1 MWWNKKSNNTSETN
15 TNRTKKKTIGMIAV
29 SIGNLAAITAG
40 TFAWFVV
47 YSRSTGL
54 DVVSGDLEVE
64 IDKIS
69 AYKYVYPFYDNST
82 EFVDYNGTGT
92 VTKYVLQDTNY
103 DEYTTT
109 SSTCTITLGS
119 SDGSVST
126 NSAATHSQTSIY
138 YGDTPNFR
146 YYLIGDGTFNGVS
159 NKDWYL
165 SAGHAFANVSDI
177 SDSNSATLENVV
189 VSEGSSFILFDK
201 NTISNNSACTYLTYS
216 STASNTCFS
225 ITDTKITCLQTG
237 IYTFTY
243 STSGLTITTQ
253 SRDDDSIIGNN
264 CMDPT
269 MITVDYVGSANK
281 STYKTLASYVPT
293 AIQRQNTMVILDVE
307 LKYNVANDVLAGL
320 KIVRNVADPNKS
332 IFNLEKKYNDTE
344 NNLKGYVS
352 DAERNALNA
361 SDFYSFFAVF
371 TKTAI
376 TDGNSLYRAMHY
388 PTNQEVNNTP
398 IFSKFPNSAEFKT
411 SVDCTLNLKEN
422 TDSLTIPANNSDQ
435 TYHCYIGIEY
445 DYEYSQY
452 FLYEKRL
459 GNTYLLDRDFG
470 FYFTATQVLERA
482 SL

>member
-1 MWWNKKSNNTSETN
+1 MLRSSNNNKTSEPN

-47 YSRSTGL
+47 YSRSTGIEL
-54 DVVSGDLEVE
+54 ASGDLNVEVN
-64 IDKIS
+64 KIS
-69 AYKYVYPFYDNST
+69 AYKYVYPFYDKST
-82 EFVDYNGTGT
+82 EFVDYNATGT

-109 SSTCTITLGS
+109 SKTCTITLGS
-119 SDGSVST
+119 SAGSVST
-126 NSAATHSQTSIY
+126 NSAETHSQTSIY
-138 YGDTPNFR
+138 YGDTTNFR
-146 YYLIGDGTFNGVS
+146 YYLIGDETFNGVS

-165 SAGHAFANVSDI
+165 SAGHAFANVSNI

-201 NTISNNSACTYLTYS
+201 STISNSDCTYLTYFS
-216 STASNTCFS
+216 IKESNTCFS
-225 ITDTKITCLQTG
+225 ITDNKITCLQTG

-269 MITVDYVGSANK
+269 MITVDYVGSADK
-281 STYKTLASYVPT
+281 STYETLASYVPT

-320 KIVRNVADPNKS
+320 KIVRNEANSKS
-332 IFNLEKKYNDTE
+332 IHHLDNKYNDTT
-344 NNLKGYVS
+344 NNLTGYVS
-352 DAERNALNA
+352 EENRNALNA
-361 SDFYSFFAVF
+361 SDFYSFYAVF

-376 TDGNSLYRAMHY
+376 TDGDSLYTAMHY
-388 PTNQEVNNTP
+388 PTDQEVNNTP
-398 IFSKFPNSAEFKT
+398 IFSKFPNGETFQT

-452 FLYEKRL
+452 FLNEKRL

-470 FYFTATQVLERA
+470 FYFTATQILEN
-482 SL
+482 

>member
-1 MWWNKKSNNTSETN
+1 MLRSSNNNKTSEPN

-47 YSRSTGL
+47 YSRSTGIEL
-54 DVVSGDLEVE
+54 ASGDLNVKVN
-64 IDKIS
+64 KIS
-69 AYKYVYPFYDNST
+69 AYKYVYPFYDKST
-82 EFVDYNGTGT
+82 EFVDYNATGT

-109 SSTCTITLGS
+109 SKTCTIKLGS
-119 SDGSVST
+119 SPGSVST
-126 NSAATHSQTSIY
+126 NSAETHSQTSIY
-138 YGDTPNFR
+138 YGDTTNFR
-146 YYLIGDGTFNGVS
+146 YYLIGDETFNGVS

-165 SAGHAFANVSDI
+165 SAGHAFANVSNI

-201 NTISNNSACTYLTYS
+201 STISNSDCTYLTYS
-216 STASNTCFS
+216 SITESNTCFS
-225 ITDTKITCLQTG
+225 ITDNKITCLQTG

-269 MITVDYVGSANK
+269 MITVDYVGSADK
-281 STYKTLASYVPT
+281 STYETLASYVPT

-320 KIVRNVADPNKS
+320 KIVRNEANSKS
-332 IFNLEKKYNDTE
+332 IHNLDNKYNDTT
-344 NNLKGYVS
+344 NNLTGYVS
-352 DAERNALNA
+352 EENRNALNA
-361 SDFYSFFAVF
+361 SDFYSFYAVF

-376 TDGNSLYRAMHY
+376 TDGDSLYTAMHY
-388 PTNQEVNNTP
+388 PTDQEVNNTP
-398 IFSKFPNSAEFKT
+398 IFSKFPNGETFQT

-452 FLYEKRL
+452 FLNEKRL

-470 FYFTATQVLERA
+470 FYFTATQILEN
-482 SL
+482 

>member
-1 MWWNKKSNNTSETN
+1 MLRSSNNNKTSEPS

-47 YSRSTGL
+47 YSRSTGIEL
-54 DVVSGDLEVE
+54 ASGDLNVEVN
-64 IDKIS
+64 KIS
-69 AYKYVYPFYDNST
+69 AYKYVYPFYDKST
-82 EFVDYNGTGT
+82 EFVDYNATGT

-109 SSTCTITLGS
+109 SKTCTITLRS
-119 SDGSVST
+119 SAGSVST
-126 NSAATHSQTSIY
+126 NSAETHSQTSIY
-138 YGDTPNFR
+138 YGDTTNFR
-146 YYLIGDGTFNGVS
+146 YYLIGDETFNGVS

-165 SAGHAFANVSDI
+165 SAGHAFANVSNI

-201 NTISNNSACTYLTYS
+201 STISNSACTYLTYFS
-216 STASNTCFS
+216 ITESNTCFS
-225 ITDTKITCLQTG
+225 ITDNKITCLQTG

-269 MITVDYVGSANK
+269 MITVDYVGSADK

-320 KIVRNVADPNKS
+320 KIVRNEANSKS
-332 IFNLEKKYNDTE
+332 IHNLANKYNDTT
-344 NNLKGYVS
+344 NNLTGYVS
-352 DAERNALNA
+352 EENRNALNA
-361 SDFYSFFAVF
+361 SDFYSFYAVF

-376 TDGNSLYRAMHY
+376 TDGDSLYTAMHY
-388 PTNQEVNNTP
+388 PTDQEVNNTP
-398 IFSKFPNSAEFKT
+398 IFSKFPNGETFQT
-411 SVDCTLNLKEN
+411 SVNCTLNLKEN

-452 FLYEKRL
+452 FLNEKRL

-470 FYFTATQVLERA
+470 FYFTATQILEN
-482 SL
+482 

>member
-1 MWWNKKSNNTSETN
+1 MLRSSNNNKTSEPN

-47 YSRSTGL
+47 YSRSTGIEL
-54 DVVSGDLEVE
+54 ASGDLNVEVN
-64 IDKIS
+64 KIS
-69 AYKYVYPFYDNST
+69 AYKYVYPFYDKST
-82 EFVDYNGTGT
+82 EFVDYNAAGT

-109 SSTCTITLGS
+109 SPTCTITLGS
-119 SDGSVST
+119 SAGSVST
-126 NSAATHSQTSIY
+126 NSAETHSQTSIY
-138 YGDTPNFR
+138 YGDNTNFR
-146 YYLIGDGTFNGVS
+146 YYLIGDETFNGVS

-165 SAGHAFANVSDI
+165 SAGHAFANVSNI

-201 NTISNNSACTYLTYS
+201 STISNSDCTYLTYFS
-216 STASNTCFS
+216 IKESNTCFS
-225 ITDTKITCLQTG
+225 ITDNKITCLQTG

-269 MITVDYVGSANK
+269 MITVDYVGSADK

-320 KIVRNVADPNKS
+320 KIVRNEANDKS
-332 IFNLEKKYNDTE
+332 IHNLANKYNDTT
-344 NNLKGYVS
+344 NNLTGYVS
-352 DAERNALNA
+352 EENRNALNA
-361 SDFYSFFAVF
+361 SDFYSFYAVF

-376 TDGNSLYRAMHY
+376 TDGDSLYTAMHY
-388 PTNQEVNNTP
+388 PTDQEVNNTP
-398 IFSKFPNSAEFKT
+398 IFSKFPNGETFQT

-452 FLYEKRL
+452 FLNEKRL

-470 FYFTATQVLERA
+470 FYFTATQILEN
-482 SL
+482 

>member
-1 MWWNKKSNNTSETN
+1 MLRSSNNNKTSEPN

-47 YSRSTGL
+47 YSRSTGIEL
-54 DVVSGDLEVE
+54 ASGDLNVEVN
-64 IDKIS
+64 KIS

-82 EFVDYNGTGT
+82 EFVDYNATGT
-92 VTKYVLQDTNY
+92 VTKYVLQDTDY

-109 SSTCTITLGS
+109 STTCTITLGS
-119 SDGSVST
+119 SAGTIST
-126 NSAATHSQTSIY
+126 DSAATHSETSIY

-165 SAGHAFANVSDI
+165 SAGHAFANVNDI
-177 SDSNSATLENVV
+177 SESNSATLENVV

-201 NTISNNSACTYLTYS
+201 STITDSACTYLTYS
-216 STASNTCFS
+216 SIAESNPCFS
-225 ITDTKITCLQTG
+225 ITDNKITCLQTG

-243 STSGLTITTQ
+243 STTGLTTSLTISTQ
-253 SRDDDSIIGNN
+253 SRGDDSIIGNN

-269 MITVDYVGSANK
+269 MITVDYVGSADK

-293 AIQRQNTMVILDVE
+293 AIQSQNTMVILDVE

-320 KIVRNVADPNKS
+320 KIVRDEANSKS
-332 IFNLEKKYNDTE
+332 IYNLANKYNDTT
-344 NNLKGYVS
+344 NNLTGYVG
-352 DAERNALNA
+352 EENRNALNA

-398 IFSKFPNSAEFKT
+398 IFSKFPNSEEFKT
-411 SVDCTLNLKEN
+411 SVNCTLNLKEN

-445 DYEYSQY
+445 DYEYCQY

-470 FYFTATQVLERA
+470 FYFTATQILE
-482 SL
+482 S

>member
-1 MWWNKKSNNTSETN
+1 MLRSSNNNKTSEPN

-47 YSRSTGL
+47 YSRSTGIEL
-54 DVVSGDLEVE
+54 ASGDLNVEVN
-64 IDKIS
+64 KIS
-69 AYKYVYPFYDNST
+69 AYKYVYPFYDKST
-82 EFVDYNGTGT
+82 EFVDYNATGT

-103 DEYTTT
+103 DKYTTT
-109 SSTCTITLGS
+109 STTCTIKLGS
-119 SDGSVST
+119 SAGSVST
-126 NSAATHSQTSIY
+126 NSAETHSQTSIY
-138 YGDTPNFR
+138 YGDTTNFR
-146 YYLIGDGTFNGVS
+146 YYLIGDETFNGVS

-165 SAGHAFANVSDI
+165 SAGHAFANVSNI

-201 NTISNNSACTYLTYS
+201 STISNSDCTYLTYS
-216 STASNTCFS
+216 TESNTCFS
-225 ITDTKITCLQTG
+225 ITDNKITCLQTG

-269 MITVDYVGSANK
+269 MITVDYVGSADK
-281 STYKTLASYVPT
+281 STYETLASYVPT

-320 KIVRNVADPNKS
+320 KIVRNEVNPKS
-332 IFNLEKKYNDTE
+332 IHNLANKYNDTT
-344 NNLKGYVS
+344 NNLTGYVS
-352 DAERNALNA
+352 EENRNALNA
-361 SDFYSFFAVF
+361 SDFYSFYAVF

-376 TDGNSLYRAMHY
+376 TDGDSLYTAMHY
-388 PTNQEVNNTP
+388 PTDQEVNNTP
-398 IFSKFPNSAEFKT
+398 IFSKFPNGETFQT

-452 FLYEKRL
+452 FLNEKRL

-470 FYFTATQVLERA
+470 FYFTATQILEN
-482 SL
+482 

>member
-1 MWWNKKSNNTSETN
+1 MLRSSNNNKTSEPN

-47 YSRSTGL
+47 YSRSTGIEL
-54 DVVSGDLEVE
+54 ASGDLNVKVN
-64 IDKIS
+64 KIS
-69 AYKYVYPFYDNST
+69 AYKYVYPFYDKST
-82 EFVDYNGTGT
+82 EFVDYNATGT

-103 DEYTTT
+103 DKYTTT
-109 SSTCTITLGS
+109 SPTCTITLGS
-119 SDGSVST
+119 SPGSVST
-126 NSAATHSQTSIY
+126 NSAETHSQTSIY
-138 YGDTPNFR
+138 YGDTTNFR
-146 YYLIGDGTFNGVS
+146 YYLIGDETFNGVS

-165 SAGHAFANVSDI
+165 SAGHAFANVSNI

-201 NTISNNSACTYLTYS
+201 STISNSACTYLTYFS
-216 STASNTCFS
+216 IKESNTCFS
-225 ITDTKITCLQTG
+225 ITDNKITCLQTG

-269 MITVDYVGSANK
+269 MITVDYVGSADK
-281 STYKTLASYVPT
+281 STYETLASYVPT

-320 KIVRNVADPNKS
+320 KIVRNEANSKS
-332 IFNLEKKYNDTE
+332 IHNLDNKYNDTT
-344 NNLKGYVS
+344 NNLTGYVS
-352 DAERNALNA
+352 EENRNVLNA
-361 SDFYSFFAVF
+361 SDFYSFYAVV

-376 TDGNSLYRAMHY
+376 TDGDSLYTAMHY
-388 PTNQEVNNTP
+388 PTDQEVNNTP
-398 IFSKFPNSAEFKT
+398 IFSKFPNGETFQT

-452 FLYEKRL
+452 FLNEKRL

-470 FYFTATQVLERA
+470 FYFTATQILEN
-482 SL
+482 

>member
-1 MWWNKKSNNTSETN
+1 MLRSSNNNKTSEPN

-47 YSRSTGL
+47 YSRSTGIEL
-54 DVVSGDLEVE
+54 ASGDLNVKVN
-64 IDKIS
+64 KIS
-69 AYKYVYPFYDNST
+69 AYKYVYPFYDKST
-82 EFVDYNGTGT
+82 EFVDYNATGT

-109 SSTCTITLGS
+109 STTCTITLGS
-119 SDGSVST
+119 SAGSVST
-126 NSAATHSQTSIY
+126 NSAETHSQTSIY
-138 YGDTPNFR
+138 YGDTTNFR
-146 YYLIGDGTFNGVS
+146 YYLIGDETFNGVS

-165 SAGHAFANVSDI
+165 SAGHAFANVSNI

-201 NTISNNSACTYLTYS
+201 STISNSDCTYLTYS
-216 STASNTCFS
+216 TESNTCFS
-225 ITDTKITCLQTG
+225 ITDNKITCLQTG

-269 MITVDYVGSANK
+269 MITVDYVGSADK
-281 STYKTLASYVPT
+281 STYETLASYVPT

-320 KIVRNVADPNKS
+320 KIVRNEANSKS
-332 IFNLEKKYNDTE
+332 IHNLANKYNDTT
-344 NNLKGYVS
+344 NNLTGYVS
-352 DAERNALNA
+352 EENRNALNA
-361 SDFYSFFAVF
+361 SDFYSFYAVF

-376 TDGNSLYRAMHY
+376 TDGDSLYTAMHY
-388 PTNQEVNNTP
+388 PTDQEVNNTP
-398 IFSKFPNSAEFKT
+398 IFSKFPNGETFQT

-452 FLYEKRL
+452 FLNEKRL

-470 FYFTATQVLERA
+470 FYFTATQILEN
-482 SL
+482 

>member
-1 MWWNKKSNNTSETN
+1 MLRSSNNNKTSEPS

-47 YSRSTGL
+47 YSRSTGIEL
-54 DVVSGDLEVE
+54 ASGDLNVEVN
-64 IDKIS
+64 KIS

-82 EFVDYNGTGT
+82 EFVNYNAAGT

-103 DEYTTT
+103 DSYTTT
-109 SSTCTITLGS
+109 SETCTITLGS
-119 SDGSVST
+119 SAGSVST
-126 NSAATHSQTSIY
+126 NSAKTHSQTSIY
-138 YGDTPNFR
+138 YGDTTNFR
-146 YYLIGDGTFNGVS
+146 YYLIGDETFNGVS

-165 SAGHAFANVSDI
+165 SAGHAFANVSNI

-201 NTISNNSACTYLTYS
+201 STISNSACTYLTYS
-216 STASNTCFS
+216 IITESNTCFS
-225 ITDTKITCLQTG
+225 ITDNKITCLQTG

-269 MITVDYVGSANK
+269 MITVDYVGSADK

-320 KIVRNVADPNKS
+320 KIVRNEANPKS
-332 IFNLEKKYNDTE
+332 IHNLDNKYNDTT
-344 NNLKGYVS
+344 NNLTGYVS
-352 DAERNALNA
+352 EENRNALNA
-361 SDFYSFFAVF
+361 SDFYSFYAVF

-376 TDGNSLYRAMHY
+376 TDGDSLYTAMHY
-388 PTNQEVNNTP
+388 PTDQEVNNTP
-398 IFSKFPNSAEFKT
+398 IFSKFPNGETFQT

-452 FLYEKRL
+452 FLNEKRL

-470 FYFTATQVLERA
+470 FYFTATQILEN
-482 SL
+482 

>member
-1 MWWNKKSNNTSETN
+1 MLRSSNNNKTSEPN

-47 YSRSTGL
+47 YSRSTGIEL
-54 DVVSGDLEVE
+54 ASGDLNVEVN
-64 IDKIS
+64 KIS
-69 AYKYVYPFYDNST
+69 AYKYVYPFYDKST
-82 EFVDYNGTGT
+82 EFVDYNATGT

-109 SSTCTITLGS
+109 STTCTITLGS
-119 SDGSVST
+119 SAGRVST
-126 NSAATHSQTSIY
+126 NSAETHSQTSIY
-138 YGDTPNFR
+138 YGDTTNFR
-146 YYLIGDGTFNGVS
+146 YYLIGDETFNGVS

-165 SAGHAFANVSDI
+165 SAGHAFANVSNI
-177 SDSNSATLENVV
+177 LDSNSATLENVV

-201 NTISNNSACTYLTYS
+201 STISNSACTYLTYS
-216 STASNTCFS
+216 YSSITESNTCFS
-225 ITDTKITCLQTG
+225 ITDNEITCLQTG

-269 MITVDYVGSANK
+269 MITVDYVGSADK
-281 STYKTLASYVPT
+281 STYETLASYVPT

-320 KIVRNVADPNKS
+320 KIVRNEANSKS
-332 IFNLEKKYNDTE
+332 IHNLANKYNDTT
-344 NNLKGYVS
+344 NNLTGYVS
-352 DAERNALNA
+352 EENRNALNA
-361 SDFYSFFAVF
+361 SDFYSFYAVF

-376 TDGNSLYRAMHY
+376 TDGDSLYTAMHY
-388 PTNQEVNNTP
+388 PTDQEVNNTP
-398 IFSKFPNSAEFKT
+398 IFSKFPNGETFQT

-452 FLYEKRL
+452 FLNEKRL

-470 FYFTATQVLERA
+470 FYFTATQILEN
-482 SL
+482 